1 MLQRAGESCAGT
13 NENELRGVGG
23 SSGLFCLVHSVEDPN
38 SLDLQIAAEINSPL
52 HMQIIPLIWGS
63 RLLE

>member
-1 MLQRAGESCAGT
+1 MLQRARESRAGT
-13 NENELRGVGG
+13 NENEFRDAGG
-23 SSGLFCLVHSVEDPN
+23 SSGLFFLVHSVEDPN
-38 SLDLQIAAEINSPL
+38 SLDLQITAEINSFL